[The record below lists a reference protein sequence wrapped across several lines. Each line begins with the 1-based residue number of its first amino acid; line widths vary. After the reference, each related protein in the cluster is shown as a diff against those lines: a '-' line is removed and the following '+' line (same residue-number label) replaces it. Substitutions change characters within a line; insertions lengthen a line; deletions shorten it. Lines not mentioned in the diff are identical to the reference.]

1 LEIRSIEANGK
12 AETFSVQKNAL
23 EESQKINRDL
33 VALFVD
39 KRRAF
44 SYRSKIGEFPAILA
58 NLAAPVPN
66 SANALPTDL
75 VRDFLLRQRLCPL
88 I

>member
-1 LEIRSIEANGK
+1 M
-12 AETFSVQKNAL
+12 QKNAL

-44 SYRSKIGEFPAILA
+44 SYLSKIGEFPAILA
-58 NLAAPVPN
+58 SVAAPVPN
-66 SANALPTDL
+66 SANALPIDL
-75 VRDFLLRQRLCPL
+75 VRDFLLRQRICPL

>member
-1 LEIRSIEANGK
+1 M
-12 AETFSVQKNAL
+12 QKNAL
-23 EESQKINRDL
+23 EEGQKINRDL
-33 VALFVD
+33 VAFVD

-66 SANALPTDL
+66 SANALPIDL
-75 VRDFLLRQRLCPL
+75 VRDFLLRQRICPL